1 MRLPSSPPLDS
12 RQILKNNNKTLRISH
27 KRNKYLDTSK
37 KHRTN
42 QFIRVPQVRMIDE
55 NGDNIG
61 VIDTDKALEMAQER
75 GLDLV
80 EVSPLAN
87 PPVVKIVNYAKM
99 KYEKEKERR
108 KEKAKQKKIEI
119 KGIRLSLRISDHD
132 IQVRIN
138 RAKGFLADGDKVKI
152 DMQLKGREMQHKD
165 LAREIIKKFVDTIAT
180 EVPLNIEAPLSVMGG
195 RLSTIIANK

>member
-1 MRLPSSPPLDS
+1 
-12 RQILKNNNKTLRISH
+12 LRISH